1 MQYPM
6 AVRQEVARHKVVQSL
21 VLGCLL
27 VLVGSASA
35 EAIPAFAR
43 KYRVS
48 CQLCHNPVPTLTE
61 FGENFAGNGF
71 RFSADEAPRD
81 TIDTGDQLLQLLE
94 QVPLAIRFD
103 AYAQALTNG
112 FTSDFKTPYN
122 LKILSGGALFKG
134 VSYYFY
140 FFLFER
146 GEIGGI
152 EDAFI
157 YFNDVGGAPLD
168 IQVGQFQVSDAMFK
182 RELRLEFDD
191 YAIYRARVG
200 DAPQDLTYDRGISA
214 MWDVSR
220 LTLTG
225 TAVNGNGKGPDNEN
239 RQFDN
244 DSPKDYFAHL
254 NWPALNNL
262 RVGAMGYWGRQ
273 DVVPDGGAPNLKNY
287 LWMVGA
293 DATVTLGALELNA
306 QYIHREDDNPSF
318 TTDGLVVQTDG
329 GFLEAIYRLPG
340 GRWYLLSLYNYVYA
354 DQPLLNVGLGG
365 PEDIQKY
372 HTITGG
378 AGWMWRRNFRALV
391 EGGWDIEQ
399 ERTRWTVGLSL
410 AF

>member
-1 MQYPM
+1 MRYPT
-6 AVRQEVARHKVVQSL
+6 AVRRGIVRRRNFRSL
-21 VLGCLL
+21 ALSGLL
-27 VLVGSASA
+27 LLVGSASA
-35 EAIPAFAR
+35 DGIPAFAR

-61 FGENFAGNGF
+61 FGENFAANGF
-71 RFSADEAPRD
+71 RFSAEEAPRD

-94 QVPLAIRFD
+94 VVPLAIRFD
-103 AYAQALTNG
+103 AYAQALTNE

-146 GEIGGI
+146 GDIGGI
-152 EDAFI
+152 EDAFL
-157 YFNDVGGAPLD
+157 YFNDIGGAPID
-168 IQVGQFQVSDAMFK
+168 VQVGQFQVSDAMFK

-214 MWDVSR
+214 MWDISK

-225 TAVNGNGKGPDNEN
+225 TAVNGNGKGPESEN
-239 RQFDN
+239 RQLDN
-244 DSPKDYFAHL
+244 DSPKNFFAHL
-254 NWPALNNL
+254 NWPVLSDL
-262 RVGAMGYWGRQ
+262 RLGAMGYWGRQ
-273 DVVPDGGAPNLKNY
+273 DVLPEGEESNVRNY
-287 LWMVGA
+287 LWMLGT
-293 DATVTLGALELNA
+293 DATISLGALELNA
-306 QYIHREDDNPSF
+306 QYVHREDDNPVF
-318 TTDGLVVQTDG
+318 TDGLVVQTDG

-340 GRWYLLSLYNYVYA
+340 GRWYLLSLYNYIYA
-354 DQPLLNVGLGG
+354 DQPLLDVGLGG
-365 PEDIQKY
+365 PAEIQKY

-378 AGWMWRRNFRALV
+378 AGWMWRRNLRGVL